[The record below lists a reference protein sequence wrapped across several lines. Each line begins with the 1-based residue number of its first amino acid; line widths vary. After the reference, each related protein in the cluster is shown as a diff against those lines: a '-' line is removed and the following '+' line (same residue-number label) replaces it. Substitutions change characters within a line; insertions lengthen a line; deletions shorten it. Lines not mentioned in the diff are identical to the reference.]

1 MLWVIYYY
9 KYDMK
14 EDAINNEQFMR
25 YSRQIFMDKVGVSG
39 QKKIMNARV
48 LVVGAGGLG
57 SPVIQYLA
65 AAGVGTLGIADFD
78 EVELHNLNRQIIH
91 TESSVG
97 KLKTESA
104 AEFVN
109 AINSSVQIITIDE
122 KLDPENIASLI
133 QEYDIVVDGS
143 DNFTTRYLINDACVA
158 LHKTLVYGS
167 IFEFEG
173 QVAVF
178 NYNGSRQLRD
188 LFPEVPNPEDI
199 PDCDSNGV
207 LGPLPGIV
215 GTMMA
220 MQVLKII
227 TGLPVEVNQLT
238 IIDTLNWNFMQIGF

>member
-1 MLWVIYYY
+1 MSC
-9 KYDMK
+9 
-14 EDAINNEQFMR
+14 AT
-25 YSRQIFMDKVGVSG
+25 S
-39 QKKIMNARV
+39 
-48 LVVGAGGLG
+48 
-57 SPVIQYLA
+57 
-65 AAGVGTLGIADFD
+65 
-78 EVELHNLNRQIIH
+78 
-91 TESSVG
+91 
-97 KLKTESA
+97 
-104 AEFVN
+104 
-109 AINSSVQIITIDE
+109 
-122 KLDPENIASLI
+122 
-133 QEYDIVVDGS
+133 
-143 DNFTTRYLINDACVA
+143 
-158 LHKTLVYGS
+158 TLVYGS

>member
-158 LHKTLVYGS
+158 LHKTLVT
-167 IFEFEG
+167 
-173 QVAVF
+173 VA
-178 NYNGSRQLRD
+178 QL
-188 LFPEVPNPEDI
+188 LFFR
-199 PDCDSNGV
+199 
-207 LGPLPGIV
+207 
-215 GTMMA
+215 
-220 MQVLKII
+220 K
-227 TGLPVEVNQLT
+227 
-238 IIDTLNWNFMQIGF
+238 